1 MGKAKK
7 YEYENLIPIHQ
18 ELAKK
23 VFFNFMKI
31 SMVVLAILGIGVLI
45 GVDSKNMAS
54 QARKV
59 ESFEAY
65 GNDPS
70 CHCPHPGEEGL
81 GQAGGHRF
89 AYRRCGQAC
98 RRCLEQH
105 RFGPTSR
112 AFWWHKILGYI
123 EKIVEKVQKIST
135 TLKHRSWCWKVSW
148 QMHLYPSP
156 LPPTSNIRLI
166 TPNILRG
173 TLALDAMALHAV
185 ALQNNENRPGDCYGK
200 RKSGGVYSVSYELK
214 YGEYIQ

>member
-45 GVDSKNMAS
+45 GVLTVDSNMAS

-70 CHCPHPGEEGL
+70 ALTQVKKDWDKQEAIDL
-81 GQAGGHRF
+81 LIA
-89 AYRRCGQAC
+89 A
-98 RRCLEQH
+98 
-105 RFGPTSR
+105 
-112 AFWWHKILGYI
+112 
-123 EKIVEKVQKIST
+123 VD
-135 TLKHRSWCWKVSW
+135 KHV
-148 QMHLYPSP
+148 
-156 LPPTSNIRLI
+156 
-166 TPNILRG
+166 
-173 TLALDAMALHAV
+173 DV
-185 ALQNNENRPGDCYGK
+185 
-200 RKSGGVYSVSYELK
+200 V
-214 YGEYIQ
+214 